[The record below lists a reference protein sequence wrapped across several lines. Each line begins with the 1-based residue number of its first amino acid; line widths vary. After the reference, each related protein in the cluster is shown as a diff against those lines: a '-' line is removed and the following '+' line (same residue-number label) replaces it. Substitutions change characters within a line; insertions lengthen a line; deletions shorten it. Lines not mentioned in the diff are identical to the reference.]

1 MIEHSW
7 HGHYFLGKFS
17 GNVTVEHIFR
27 AMKGFYR
34 DDRSEAAQAIVIDL
48 SQVETIPYQSE
59 LIRDIVRIDQLH
71 SHLQTNLK
79 FAFVNGNENTQK
91 FIDAY
96 LEKASVIKW
105 RYACFEELPLANMWV
120 CTTDF

>member
-1 MIEHSW
+1 
-7 HGHYFLGKFS
+7 
-17 GNVTVEHIFR
+17 
-27 AMKGFYR
+27 MKGFYR

-79 FAFVNGNENTQK
+79 FAFVNGNDNTQK

-96 LEKASVIKW
+96 LEKASAIKW

-120 CTTDF
+120 CTAEF